1 MVFSSITFLYLF
13 LPIILVLYFITPI
26 KFRNYT
32 LLLASLFFYFCGE
45 PKYILLFIASIIINY
60 IHGILIEKHRGTKA
74 AKYVFVSSIIVNLT
88 LLGIFKYSN
97 FLISNISNIF
107 NIDIKFVKIALPI
120 GISFYTFQAMSYIID
135 VYRGEV
141 KAQNNIFNLALY
153 ISLFPQLI
161 AGPIVRYSTINKEL
175 ESRSYSFED
184 FAYGVR
190 RFVIGLTKKVLLANS
205 LGELWKIAIYTEQPS
220 VLTYWLG
227 AIGFTLQ
234 IYFDFSA
241 YSDMAI
247 GLGRIFGFHFLEN
260 FNYPYISKS
269 ITEFWRRWHISL
281 GTWFRDYLYIPL
293 GGNRTTKFKWLRN
306 IFIVWFCTG
315 FWHGADWN
323 FILWGMGFGI
333 ILVVE
338 KLFLIK
344 FFGKIPALFSHLYTI
359 LIIIFSFVLFNSSNI
374 SDALQYMKGMVG
386 LLNVPV
392 FSREALYYL
401 DSYKVLIILAM
412 LCSTPIP
419 LRIFKRKWKGY
430 RVLSVIKNLEPII
443 YIVLLIVVTGF
454 LIDSSFNPFLY
465 FRF

>member
-1 MVFSSITFLYLF
+1 MVFSSITFLYIF
-13 LPIILVLYFITPI
+13 LPIVLILFFISPN
-26 KFRNYT
+26 KYKNYI
-32 LLLASLFFYFCGE
+32 LLLGSLFFYFCGE
-45 PKYILLFIASIIINY
+45 PKYIVLFIASIIMNY
-60 IHGILIEKHRGTKA
+60 IHGILIEKYRGTNTE
-74 AKYVFVSSIIVNLT
+74 KYVFASAMILNLT

-97 FLISNISNIF
+97 FLVNNISHIF

-120 GISFYTFQAMSYIID
+120 GISFYTFQAMSYVID

-141 KAQNNIFNLALY
+141 KAQKNILNLALY

-161 AGPIVRYSTINKEL
+161 AGPIVRYSTVNEEL

-190 RFVIGLTKKVLLANS
+190 RFVIGLGKKVLIANS
-205 LGELWKIAIYTEQPS
+205 LGKLWNIAVYTEQPS
-220 VLTYWLG
+220 TLTYWLG

-260 FNYPYISKS
+260 FNYPYISRN
-269 ITEFWRRWHISL
+269 ITEFWRRWHMSL

-293 GGNRTTKFKWLRN
+293 GGNKTTRLKWLRN

-315 FWHGADWN
+315 LWHGADWN
-323 FILWGMGFGI
+323 FILWGMGFGV
-333 ILVVE
+333 ILVLE
-338 KLFLIK
+338 KLFLNK
-344 FFGKIPALFSHLYTI
+344 FLEKIPAVFSHLYTL
-359 LIIIFSFVLFNSSNI
+359 LIIILSFVLFNSSNI
-374 SDALQYMKGMVG
+374 YEAFQYMKGMLG
-386 LLNVPV
+386 LLNIPA
-392 FSREALYYL
+392 FSREGLYYL
-401 DSYKVLIILAM
+401 DSYKILIIASMLLA
-412 LCSTPIP
+412 TPIP
-419 LRIFKRKWKGY
+419 LKIFKKEWKDK
-430 RVLSVIKNLEPII
+430 RILSVISNLEPII
-443 YIVLLIVVTGF
+443 YIVLLIVITGF